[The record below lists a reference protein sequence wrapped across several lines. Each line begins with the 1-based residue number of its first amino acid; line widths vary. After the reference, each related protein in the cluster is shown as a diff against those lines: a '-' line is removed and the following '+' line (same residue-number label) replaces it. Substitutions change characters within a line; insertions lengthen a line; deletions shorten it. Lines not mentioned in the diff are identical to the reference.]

1 MPDGSRR
8 RVARTAPD
16 MERWRPGPG
25 IRARPFPTCAPRD
38 CRPSEFAPSGLS
50 PFRVRA
56 LGPVDPPGSCIALPA
71 PSRPIAPLASPRPNA
86 APLPLIWMR
95 MPFCTQKAGVLPCR
109 FYLAARLPGLLLTLD
124 FSPRIICVQNGLLVH
139 LDPDIA
145 RGKPP
150 QFASYPAGAN
160 PWPIC
165 PAQAVDRTPVTGRHK
180 PSTARPAQVASPSG
194 ASRRTPG
201 AGHRPHA
208 RHRTASARHRAGQAG
223 ASRLPPVW
231 RKPSAHLPS
240 ASRRPHARRRP
251 PAARPA
257 PRGIRPSSAVG
268 RPSGASRRTRGIARH
283 PPGIARHPPAP
294 RDAGQPLPRPTPRRA

>member
-16 MERWRPGPG
+16 TRGQRPGPG
-25 IRARPFPTCAPRD
+25 IRARSFPTCAPRD

-139 LDPDIA
+139 LGPDIA

-194 ASRRTPG
+194 A
-201 AGHRPHA
+201 GHRPPA
-208 RHRTASARHRAGQAG
+208 RHRTASARHRAGQAA
-223 ASRLPPVW
+223 ASRQLPV
-231 RKPSAHLPS
+231 RREPSAHLPIV
-240 ASRRPHARRRP
+240 SRRPPVRRKPPHARHRTASARRQP
-251 PAARPA
+251 SAARPA
-257 PRGIRPSSAVG
+257 QATG
-268 RPSGASRRTRGIARH
+268 RTPGTARH
-283 PPGIARHPPAP
+283 PPGIARHPPTP

>member
-25 IRARPFPTCAPRD
+25 IRARPFPACAPRD

-50 PFRVRA
+50 PFRARA

-165 PAQAVDRTPVTGRHK
+165 PAQAVDRT
-180 PSTARPAQVASPSG
+180 SG
-194 ASRRTPG
+194 ASR
-201 AGHRPHA
+201 
-208 RHRTASARHRAGQAG
+208 Q
-223 ASRLPPVW
+223 PV
-231 RKPSAHLPS
+231 
-240 ASRRPHARRRP
+240 RRRP

-257 PRGIRPSSAVG
+257 SHGIRPASRGASRRKPPTTRPARAVGSPAHRKPSDARPAQAAARAASHGIRPSSAVD
-268 RPSGASRRTRGIARH
+268 RTSGASRQPVRRKPPHARHPPSIARH
-283 PPGIARHPPAP
+283 PPTP

>member
-1 MPDGSRR
+1 MKTDRAPRAGMRPALMPDGSRR

-25 IRARPFPTCAPRD
+25 IRARPFPACAPRD
-38 CRPSEFAPSGLS
+38 CRPSEFALSGLS
-50 PFRVRA
+50 PFRARA

-180 PSTARPAQVASPSG
+180 PSDARPAQA
-194 ASRRTPG
+194 
-201 AGHRPHA
+201 
-208 RHRTASARHRAGQAG
+208 
-223 ASRLPPVW
+223 
-231 RKPSAHLPS
+231 
-240 ASRRPHARRRP
+240 
-251 PAARPA
+251 AARPA
-257 PRGIRPSSAVG
+257 QATG
-268 RPSGASRRTRGIARH
+268 RPPGIARH
-283 PPGIARHPPAP
+283 PPGIARGKPPQAANYP
-294 RDAGQPLPRPTPRRA
+294 SGASRRLTCPS